1 MFVDLLKL
9 LPLPY
14 LPMQTAKPRRPT
26 KTFPLEI
33 EEGLHKRL
41 KVRAI
46 EEDKTLHSLIIDT
59 LLERVQEEGK
69 TYQTRREGAQND
81 A

>member
-1 MFVDLLKL
+1 
-9 LPLPY
+9 
-14 LPMQTAKPRRPT
+14 MQAEKSKKNT

-33 EEGLHKRL
+33 EDDLHKHL

-59 LLERVQEEGK
+59 LAARVQEEPSSYGVRKTNGK
-69 TYQTRREGAQND
+69 PA
-81 A
+81 

>member
-1 MFVDLLKL
+1 
-9 LPLPY
+9 
-14 LPMQTAKPRRPT
+14 MQAKKSKKNT

-33 EEGLHKRL
+33 EGDLHKQL

-59 LLERVQEEGK
+59 LSTRVQEEPSSYGVRKTNGK
-69 TYQTRREGAQND
+69 PA
-81 A
+81 

>member
-1 MFVDLLKL
+1 
-9 LPLPY
+9 
-14 LPMQTAKPRRPT
+14 MQAEKSKKNT

-33 EEGLHKRL
+33 EDDLHKQL

-59 LLERVQEEGK
+59 LSARVQEEPSAYGVRKRNGK
-69 TYQTRREGAQND
+69 PE
-81 A
+81 

>member
-1 MFVDLLKL
+1 
-9 LPLPY
+9 
-14 LPMQTAKPRRPT
+14 MQAEKSKKNT

-33 EEGLHKRL
+33 EDDLHKQL

-59 LLERVQEEGK
+59 LAARVQEEPSSYGVRKTNGK
-69 TYQTRREGAQND
+69 PA
-81 A
+81 